1 MMPDVLRYLS
11 HPQVRIDPAV
21 PVPDW
26 GLSDIGR
33 VRTERV
39 SHAHSLKGTRTI
51 ISSSERKAI
60 ETAEILAA
68 PLNLPVQQRPRTHE
82 NDRSATGFL
91 PPDVFE
97 ETANRFFA
105 NPLESID
112 GWERAID
119 AQTRIVAE
127 VLAALQEHGSGD
139 LLIVGHG
146 GVGTLLYCHFADVPI
161 SRSFDQT
168 GGGGGNFF
176 SIDLTNSNPIHPWLP
191 MENL

>member
-1 MMPDVLRYLS
+1 MPDVLRYLS
-11 HPQVRIDPAV
+11 HPQVRVDPAV

-33 VRTERV
+33 ARTERA
-39 SHAHSLKGTRTI
+39 SHALSLTDTRTI

-60 ETAEILAA
+60 ETADILAA
-68 PLNLPVQQRPRTHE
+68 PLKLPVQQRPKTHE

-91 PPDVFE
+91 RPDIFE
-97 ETANRFFA
+97 ETANKFFA
-105 NPLESID
+105 NPLESTN

-119 AQTRIVAE
+119 AQTRIVAD
-127 VLAALQEHGSGD
+127 VLAALQDHVSGD

-176 SIDLTNSNPIHPWLP
+176 SVDLSNHNPIHHWLP
-191 MENL
+191 MEDL